1 MQKYWIARNARLML
15 ARNATVLTYRN
26 LKLALE
32 SYKEL
37 SDVNIFSSFAKR
49 ISVNVTKKIIT
60 N

>member
-1 MQKYWIARNARLML
+1 ML
-15 ARNATVLTYRN
+15 ARNATVLIYRN